1 MPAMSSPL
9 VLIFYEKLMPGSQMV
24 NRLQDMGYRV
34 VSTTDPLKLVDE
46 VRKQKP
52 MVLVADL
59 ETKTGDVPDSI
70 RELKEDLETQHIP
83 VLAFANLEDEAL
95 HERAR
100 VAGAKLIAGR
110 DGVLDQLSH
119 LLDHV
124 LEMD

>member
-1 MPAMSSPL
+1 
-9 VLIFYEKLMPGSQMV
+9 MV

-34 VSTTDPLKLVDE
+34 VATTDHHQLVAE
-46 VRKQKP
+46 VRKHLP
-52 MVLVADL
+52 MVFVADL
-59 ETKTGDVPDSI
+59 ECKTGDIADVI

-95 HERAR
+95 HEKAR
-100 VAGAKLIAGR
+100 IAGAKLIAGR
-110 DGVLDQLSH
+110 EGVLEQLPH